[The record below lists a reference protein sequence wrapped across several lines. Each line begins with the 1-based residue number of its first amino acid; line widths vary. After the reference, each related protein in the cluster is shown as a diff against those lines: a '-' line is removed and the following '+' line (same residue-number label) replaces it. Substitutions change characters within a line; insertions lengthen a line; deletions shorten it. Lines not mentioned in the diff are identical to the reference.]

1 MMKRKEEKK
10 KSVRVVNK
18 EEIERYIMR
27 RGKYEFWVYEKGIVY
42 RIVEMGEG
50 EVEGVRFGSDCKK
63 IEERVFDRVEMRMG
77 IG

>member
-50 EVEGVRFGSDCKK
+50 EVEGVRFRRDCKK
-63 IEERVFDRVEMRMG
+63 IEERVFDRVDMRMG

>member
-1 MMKRKEEKK
+1 
-10 KSVRVVNK
+10 
-18 EEIERYIMR
+18 MR